1 MFLKNESKEI
11 DPVIRNLDKYLGD
24 FEDIGLFM
32 GLIKKNQS
40 GNSNLTLIH
49 QEGCLLKSIHLRG
62 LTQNFWQ

>member
-40 GNSNLTLIH
+40 GNSNLTLNPP
-49 QEGCLLKSIHLRG
+49 RG
-62 LTQNFWQ
+62 LSSKINSPVV